1 MRLNVN
7 PVDSTNV
14 QPIPKN
20 SSEKLNEEIKVFPTA
35 DEVADV
41 GLGVMAIH
49 MRAAKYRN
57 ENKLPFGFSAVSDGY
72 ALGKGAAEQVEYNIE
87 KVIHELEEQK
97 DENKPS
103 NLLRMLFRGLVFKSF
118 NKFQQENQ

>member
-1 MRLNVN
+1 MTSNVN
-7 PVDSTNV
+7 PIDSTNV

-41 GLGVMAIH
+41 GLGAMAIH
-49 MRAAKYRN
+49 MRAAKYIN
-57 ENKLPFGFSAVSDGY
+57 EINLPFGFSAVSDGY
-72 ALGKGAAEQVEYNIE
+72 ALGKGAVEQAEYNTE
-87 KVIHELEEQK
+87 KVIGTIDNEE
-97 DENKPS
+97 DEKMFPK
-103 NLLRMLFRGLVFKSF
+103 LCRMLFGGLVFKSF

>member
-1 MRLNVN
+1 MTSNVN

-41 GLGVMAIH
+41 GLGAMAIH
-49 MRAAKYRN
+49 MRAAKYIN
-57 ENKLPFGFSAVSDGY
+57 EINLPFGFSAVSDGY
-72 ALGKGAAEQVEYNIE
+72 ALGKGAVEQVEYNIE